1 MTERQVN
8 RQADRQAR
16 LRKHTALL
24 AVFAV
29 GMFGFAFAL
38 VPLYTIFCEITGL
51 NGKPSDQAATSVP
64 VAATASESAAET
76 IEREVTVQFLAHVSR
91 GMPWEFRPAEGR
103 LRVRLGEVTETT
115 YYARNFANRI
125 FTGQAVP
132 SVTPGYAARYLHKV
146 ECFCFTQQHLEA
158 SEEADLPVYFYVG
171 EDLPSDIGTLT
182 LSYTMYPVASGA
194 KQSLA
199 APEEINETMSMDH
212 SEHSVP

>member
-1 MTERQVN
+1 MTDRQV
-8 RQADRQAR
+8 DRQTR

-24 AVFAV
+24 AVVAV

-51 NGKPSDQAATSVP
+51 NGKPSGQAATSVP
-64 VAATASESAAET
+64 VAATASESASET
-76 IEREVTVQFLAHVSR
+76 IGREVTVQFLAHVSR
-91 GMPWEFRPAEGR
+91 GMPWEFRPTEGR

-115 YYARNFANRI
+115 YYARNFASQI

-132 SVTPGYAARYLHKV
+132 SVTPGYAARYLHKI

-158 SEEADLPVYFYVG
+158 SEEIDMPVYFYVG

-182 LSYTMYPVASGA
+182 LSYTMYPVSSDTR
-194 KQSLA
+194 QSSVS
-199 APEEINETMSMDH
+199 PEATPETMSMDH

>member
-1 MTERQVN
+1 MTD
-8 RQADRQAR
+8 RQADRQADRRAR

-24 AVFAV
+24 AVVAV

-38 VPLYTIFCEITGL
+38 VPLYEIFCEITGL
-51 NGKPSDQAATSVP
+51 NGKTSGLAASVP
-64 VAATASESAAET
+64 VAAGASNSASET
-76 IEREVTVQFLAHVSR
+76 LEREVTIQFLSQVSR
-91 GMPWEFRPAEGR
+91 GMPWEVRPTESR

-115 YYARNFANRI
+115 YYARNFANRT

-158 SEEADLPVYFYVG
+158 AEEIDMPVYFYVG

-182 LSYTMYPVASGA
+182 LSYTMYPVSSGTKQASDRAG
-194 KQSLA
+194 
-199 APEEINETMSMDH
+199 ETTETMSMDH

>member
-38 VPLYTIFCEITGL
+38 VPLYTLFCEITGL

-64 VAATASESAAET
+64 VAASASQSASET
-76 IEREVTVQFLAHVSR
+76 LEREVTIQFLSQVSR
-91 GMPWEFRPAEGR
+91 GMPWEFRPTESR

-115 YYARNFANRI
+115 YYARNFANQT

-132 SVTPGYAARYLHKV
+132 SVTPGYAARYLHKI

-158 SEEADLPVYFYVG
+158 AEEIDMPVHFYVG

-182 LSYTMYPVASGA
+182 LSYTMYPVGSGA